1 MFKISGLSAIIL
13 TVAITMFS
21 NPTRADENLLGYV
34 KGAETLP
41 EGAAEFYQFFTQRK
55 GKSAGHYEAWNT
67 VSEFEYGV
75 SNRFTASAALLGQSI
90 DTSGL
95 VIDGY
100 MPGDEDYGWKAS
112 GIELSAKYNFLS
124 PALDDFGLSLLTSAE
139 YTTLDPHSGKDK
151 NTMSIEF
158 NLIGQKYFLEGQLIW
173 VGNIA
178 LEATRALRKQ
188 IDDLPE
194 DFEWPTDAEMELE
207 FKAGTGVSY
216 RFVENWFVGAE
227 LLYEEERE
235 TEVDL
240 ERYSFFAG
248 PSLHYGSANWWATLT
263 YFKQLKGGGEQFDQ
277 QTDLDLH
284 LIEKTEQEI
293 RFKFGY
299 NF

>member
-1 MFKISGLSAIIL
+1 MRFASFSSLALFSAL
-13 TVAITMFS
+13 VYL
-21 NPTRADENLLGYV
+21 PVQADENLLGYV

-41 EGAAEFYQFFTQRK
+41 EGSAEFYQFLTQRK
-55 GKSAGHYEAWNT
+55 DKSAGSYTAWNT
-67 VSEFEYGV
+67 VTEFEYGIT
-75 SNRFTASAALLGQSI
+75 NRFTASAALLGQSI

-100 MPGDEDYGWKAS
+100 LPGDENYGWKPS
-112 GIELSAKYNFLS
+112 GIEVSAKYNFLS

-151 NTMSIEF
+151 DTMSIEF
-158 NLIGQKYFLEGQLIW
+158 NLIGQKYFMEGQLIW

-178 LEATRALRKQ
+178 LEATRAVRDE
-188 IDDLPE
+188 ISDLPD
-194 DFEWPTDAEMELE
+194 DFEWPTEAEMELE
-207 FKAGTGVSY
+207 FKAGTGLSY
-216 RFVENWFVGAE
+216 RFSDNWFIGAE

-248 PSLHYGSANWWATLT
+248 PSLHYGSNQWWATVT
-263 YFKQLKGGGEQFDQ
+263 WFKQLKGGGEKFAE
-277 QTDLDLH
+277 QTDNNLH
-284 LIEKTEQEI
+284 LIEKTEQEL